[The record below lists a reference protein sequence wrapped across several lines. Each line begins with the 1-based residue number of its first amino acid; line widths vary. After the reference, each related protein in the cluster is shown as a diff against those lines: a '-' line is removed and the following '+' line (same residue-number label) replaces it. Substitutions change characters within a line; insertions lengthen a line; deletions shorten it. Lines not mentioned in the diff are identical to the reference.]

1 MDIGGAVKTV
11 ILPGH
16 AGPKM
21 KKPAPSGRVN
31 ADQADQRPKLLLRKA
46 LKKSL
51 DGSSTIRSCL
61 LAKVDL

>member
-11 ILPGH
+11 ILPGR
-16 AGPKM
+16 ASPQTEN
-21 KKPAPSGRVN
+21 PPQGRVQRVR
-31 ADQADQRPKLLLRKA
+31 DDQRPRLLLRKA

-61 LAKVDL
+61 LANVDL